1 MKKQLLLA
9 SAVAGLLS
17 AGAANALLIDNF
29 STDQLISIAG
39 AAPATVSNNVVG
51 GGMISPDRDLT
62 VNKFAGPAGAVNAAT
77 AEVLAGLLG
86 VANGPV
92 TDSTVTV
99 LWDGFAATDLTMG
112 GATGIFLA
120 LPNPI
125 DNVLNVAF
133 SLNAGASTYSVSFPS
148 GSSGSSF
155 FLPFAL
161 FSDGGTAATS
171 VSSIEMVLSSTGPAW
186 DAQVDLIET
195 RDRPPQLPEPA
206 TLGLIGLGLLGL
218 ARRKRAA

>member
-1 MKKQLLLA
+1 MKKHLLLA
-9 SAVAGLLS
+9 SAVAGLFA
-17 AGAANALLIDNF
+17 AGAANAVLIDNF
-29 STDQLISIAG
+29 STDQLISITG
-39 AAPATVSNNVVG
+39 AAPLTVSNNVIG

-62 VNKFAGPAGAVNAAT
+62 VNKFAGPAGVVNSAT
-77 AEVLAGLLG
+77 AEVAGGLLG
-86 VANGPV
+86 IANGPV

-99 LWDGFAATDLTMG
+99 LWDGFASTNLTTG

-125 DNVLNVAF
+125 DNILNVAF

-148 GSSGSSF
+148 GSSGPSF
-155 FLPFAL
+155 FLPFAA

-171 VSSIEMVLSSTGPAW
+171 VTSIQMVLSSNGPAW

-195 RDRPPQLPEPA
+195 RDRPPQVPEPA
-206 TLGLIGLGLLGL
+206 TLGLIALGLLSL